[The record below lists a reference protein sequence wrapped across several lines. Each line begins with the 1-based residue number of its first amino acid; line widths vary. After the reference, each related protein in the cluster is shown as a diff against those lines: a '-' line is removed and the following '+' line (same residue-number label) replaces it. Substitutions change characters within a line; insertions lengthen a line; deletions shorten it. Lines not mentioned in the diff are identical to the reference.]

1 VSGPT
6 GRDKGQSRRRW
17 RSNEGSDEDQLRTIA
32 DSLARVVGGIGP
44 ASDIMAVHTVW
55 AELVG
60 EGVADHCQPRRITDG
75 CLFVEVDMP
84 GWATEVRY
92 LEATIVSRLQDQL
105 PNAGILTMRVAV
117 RR

>member
-1 VSGPT
+1 
-6 GRDKGQSRRRW
+6 
-17 RSNEGSDEDQLRTIA
+17 
-32 DSLARVVGGIGP
+32 
-44 ASDIMAVHTVW
+44 
-55 AELVG
+55 
-60 EGVADHCQPRRITDG
+60 
-75 CLFVEVDMP
+75 LFVEVDMP